1 MIYRALFTLLL
12 SVITAHALLNT
23 ETLQLQAIGVTTEQF
38 PDADEVLLNDITEVT
53 YQPDGTS
60 QTQTDTALKIL
71 TEKGKRNNRTLSLS
85 FNISYGTNYF
95 THVERITPQGEIIPI
110 DIASNSRLMV
120 NPSQM
125 SANIYN
131 PNSKILQLSIPGLQI
146 GDLLRY
152 ATHDQVTK
160 TVVPNTWSDYQV
172 FEADIP
178 ILKATYLVNAP
189 AERPLQNLL
198 LKDEIPGTL
207 THTETHTEDR
217 IHYTW
222 TIENVPQYF
231 AEPSMPTPYTV
242 TQRLLIS
249 TIETW
254 EDLSRWYW
262 NLCLPRMECTT
273 PAMEA
278 KTRELAAGKSTQE
291 IIEALFTFVSQE
303 IRYMGITTE
312 EEAPGYEPHDVSITF
327 ENRYGVCR
335 DKAALLAAMLRIA
348 GVDAFPVII
357 MAGPK
362 KDEEVPQPFFNHA
375 VTAALDDNGDYVLMD
390 PTDENTK
397 DIFPAYLQN
406 MSYLVARPEGET
418 LKTSPIIPAAQNRVH
433 ITTQANLDAQ
443 GQLSAHTTIDF
454 EGINDTI
461 YRTHFSKLKPE
472 ERRQFFEGHLRS
484 ASASATLESI
494 TFHPPELRD
503 TTQPL
508 RVELHYQTNDLL
520 TRNSDPRLLKL
531 PHLGT
536 SIGYANFLL
545 RETGLTNRRFPLY
558 TRITA
563 GIQEIYQLDIDPALG
578 TPRIPHIQSTQTDN
592 LLWSRAYAHS
602 NNTLSITNRF
612 ELHTVQFSPQ
622 EYAQLKTNLEQIE
635 YESRKQILLQNA
647 PSNTEQPTPTPP
659 NPPQKTPAQP
669 DLRILDH
676 QETFTLT
683 DTQNWNQ
690 KTYRKTK
697 ILTYAGQKEQAE
709 IQLSYNPAW
718 EHVIITNARVT
729 LPDGTVKTVRAEET
743 NLMDASWSA
752 SAPRYPA
759 EKILVVNLPSVEIGS
774 TIEYE
779 THRTVSGKPCFALH
793 RYFNGFDPIDAK
805 KVTLHLPAT
814 LVYQQRS
821 SGIELS
827 ETLNDQTRT
836 LTWEA
841 QDQPA
846 VIIEEDLPAWHTF
859 NPYIRLTTTD
869 WKTYA
874 NQIHTHLQKTTQN
887 QPNATQ
893 LAHQIT
899 HDLSTDRAR
908 IQALRNW
915 VSKNIRHAGP
925 SFTDLPL
932 RFLTPADITLA
943 DRYGNHADQMIL
955 LHTMLHA
962 IGISSEWILSDSSS
976 LIPEANEPWQTLPSR
991 NLFDFFLLKTM
1002 LNGQPLYLS
1011 GNSHYAELGTTR
1023 FDHHS
1028 ILSIPTGEIETIEL
1042 PDHLADL
1049 SQTEIRCTLKSNGD
1063 MIYLFKQID
1072 QGSEYEDSHA
1082 TYAEMT
1088 PELRRRYQQ
1097 EILSSFAHNA
1107 TARQELTTDYNH
1119 YPGIFSIEAE
1129 APQYAILDD
1138 EFLYCDLPI
1147 FFDDLLVFRS
1157 TTRTHPLDHDY
1168 WHDEQIHIHV
1178 SLPPEYELIGFPSTF
1193 EWNGPQQCG
1202 QIKIDSLYH
1211 ETTHTLTLTGTAA
1224 MRPAIIPAHQFN
1236 QLIEGERQLSHPD
1249 RYSLLLKKRARKP
1262 THSQAN
1268 ET

>member
-1 MIYRALFTLLL
+1 MIYRALLTLLL
-12 SVITAHALLNT
+12 SDLTAHALLNT
-23 ETLQLQAIGVTTEQF
+23 ETLQLQAIEITTEQF

-60 QTQTDTALKIL
+60 ETQTDTALKIL

-95 THVERITPQGEIIPI
+95 TRVERISPEGAIIPI
-110 DIASNSRLMV
+110 DIAANSRLMV

-146 GDLLRY
+146 GDIIRY
-152 ATHDQVTK
+152 TTHDKITK

-178 ILKATYLVNAP
+178 ILKATYHVNAP
-189 AERPLQNLL
+189 AERPLQNIL
-198 LKDEIPGTL
+198 LKDEIPGTI
-207 THTETHTEDR
+207 THHQTQELDR

-222 TIENVPQYF
+222 NINNVPQYF

-278 KTRELAAGKSTQE
+278 KARELAEGKSTKE

-335 DKAALLAAMLRIA
+335 DKAALLATMLRIV

-375 VTAALDDNGDYVLMD
+375 VTAALDDRGEYVLMD

-418 LKTSPIIPAAQNRVH
+418 LKTSPIIPAPQNTVH
-433 ITTQANLDAQ
+433 INTQANLDAK
-443 GQLSAHTTIDF
+443 GRLFAHTIIDF

-461 YRTHFSKLKPE
+461 YRAHFSKLKPE
-472 ERRQFFEGHLRS
+472 EFRQFFEGHLRS
-484 ASASATLESI
+484 ASASATLDSI
-494 TFHPPELRD
+494 TFHPSELRD
-503 TTQPL
+503 TSQPL
-508 RVELHYQTNDLL
+508 RVELHYQSCDLL
-520 TRNSDPRLLKL
+520 TRNSETRLLKL
-531 PHLGT
+531 PHLGN

-545 RETGLTNRRFPLY
+545 DETGLKERRFPLY

-563 GIQEIYQLDIDPALG
+563 GIREIYQLNIDPALG
-578 TPRIPHIQSTQTDN
+578 TPRIPNIQSTQTDDIFWN
-592 LLWSRAYAHS
+592 STYAHK
-602 NNTLSITNRF
+602 NNTLSITNCF
-612 ELHTVQFSPQ
+612 ELRTVEFSPK
-622 EYAQLKTNLEQIE
+622 EYAELKTDLEQIE
-635 YESRKQILLQNA
+635 YESRKQLLLQNA
-647 PSNTEQPTPTPP
+647 QSNIDQFIPD
-659 NPPQKTPAQP
+659 QQTPAEEKFTQP

-676 QETFTLT
+676 QETFSLT
-683 DTQNWNQ
+683 DAQNWSQETYQ
-690 KTYRKTK
+690 KIK
-697 ILTYAGQKEQAE
+697 ILTYAGQKNQAE

-718 EHVIITNARVT
+718 ENVMITNARVT

-743 NLMDASWSA
+743 NIMDASWSA

-779 THRTVSGKPCFALH
+779 THRNISGKPYFALH
-793 RYFNGFDPIDAK
+793 RYFNDFDPIDAK
-805 KVTLHLPAT
+805 KVTLNLPKS
-814 LVYQQRS
+814 LIYQQRS
-821 SGIELS
+821 NGIELS
-827 ETLNDQTRT
+827 ETLADQTRS

-841 QDQPA
+841 HDQPA
-846 VIIEEDLPAWHTF
+846 VIIEEDMPYWHTF
-859 NPYIRLTTTD
+859 NSYIRLTTAD
-869 WKTYA
+869 WKSYA
-874 NQIHTHLQKTTQN
+874 NQIYQYLQKTTQD
-887 QPNATQ
+887 QPNAFQIAHELTQ
-893 LAHQIT
+893 DIP
-899 HDLSTDRAR
+899 TDRAR
-908 IQALRNW
+908 ILILRDW
-915 VSKNIRHAGP
+915 VSKNIRQAGP
-925 SFTDLPL
+925 AFTDLPL
-932 RFLTPADITLA
+932 HCLSHADITLA
-943 DRYGNHADQMIL
+943 DRYGNHADRIIL
-955 LHTMLHA
+955 LHCMLKA
-962 IGISSEWILSDSSS
+962 IGISSEWMLSDSGS
-976 LIPEANEPWQTLPSR
+976 LIPEQNAPYLALPSR
-991 NLFDFFLLKTM
+991 YHFDYFMLKTM
-1002 LNGQPLYLS
+1002 LDGQPLYLS
-1011 GNSHYAELGTTR
+1011 GNTHYAELGTTL
-1023 FDHHS
+1023 FDNHS
-1028 ILSIPTGEIETIEL
+1028 TLSIPSGKIEKIKL
-1042 PDHLADL
+1042 PDHLADI
-1049 SQTEIRCTLKSNGD
+1049 SQTEIKFTIKSNGD
-1063 MIYLFKQID
+1063 VIYLFKQID
-1072 QGSEYEDSHA
+1072 QGTEFEDSHA

-1097 EILSSFAHNA
+1097 ELLTGIAHNA
-1107 TARQELTTDYNH
+1107 TAREELTTDYTQ

-1129 APQYAILDD
+1129 APRYAILDD
-1138 EFLYCDLPI
+1138 EFLYCELPI

-1157 TTRTHPLDHDY
+1157 TTRTHPLEHDY
-1168 WHDEQIHIHV
+1168 WYDEQISIHV
-1178 SLPPEYELIGFPSTF
+1178 SLPSDYEVISAPPSF
-1193 EWNGPQQCG
+1193 GWKGPQQCG
-1202 QIKIDSLYH
+1202 KIKIDSRYDKA
-1211 ETTHTLTLTGTAA
+1211 THTLTLIGKAA
-1224 MRPAIIPAHQFN
+1224 MRPAIISAHQFN

-1249 RYSLLLKKRARKP
+1249 RYTLLLKKKTP
-1262 THSQAN
+1262 
-1268 ET
+1268 

>member
-1 MIYRALFTLLL
+1 MKKPVIFTLTLIL
-12 SVITAHALLNT
+12 STTYAALNT
-23 ETLQLQAIGVTTEQF
+23 EELRQQATDITVQAY
-38 PDADEVLLNDITEVT
+38 PDADTVLLNDITHVT

-60 QTQTDTALKIL
+60 QTHTDTAIKIL

-95 THVERITPQGEIIPI
+95 THVERISPEGEIIPI

-125 SANIYN
+125 NANIYN

-146 GDLLRY
+146 GDILRY

-178 ILKATYLVNAP
+178 ILKATYHVNAP
-189 AERPLQNLL
+189 AELPLNNIL
-198 LKDEIPGTL
+198 LKDEIPGTI
-207 THTETHTEDR
+207 THTETQVEDR

-222 TIENVPQYF
+222 NIENVPQYF
-231 AEPSMPTPYTV
+231 AEPSMPTSYTV

-249 TIETW
+249 TIKSW

-262 NLCLPRMECTT
+262 NLCLPRMDCTT
-273 PAMEA
+273 PALEA
-278 KTRELAAGKSTQE
+278 KALELAAGKSTQD

-335 DKAALLAAMLRIA
+335 DKAALLASMLRIA

-362 KDEEVPQPFFNHA
+362 KDDEVPQPFFNHA
-375 VTAALDDNGDYVLMD
+375 VTAALNDAGDYVLMD

-418 LKTSPIIPAAQNRVH
+418 LKTSPIIPAAQNRVY
-433 ITTQANLDAQ
+433 IKTKAQLDAQ

-454 EGINDTI
+454 QGINDTI
-461 YRTHFSKLKPE
+461 YRTHFSQLKPE
-472 ERRQFFEGHLRS
+472 ERRQFFEGHLRR
-484 ASASATLESI
+484 ASASATLDSI
-494 TFHPPELRD
+494 TFHPAELRD

-508 RVELHYQTNDLL
+508 RVELHYQASDLL
-520 TRNSDPRLLKL
+520 TRNSDPRLLQL
-531 PHLGT
+531 PHLGD

-545 RETGLTNRRFPLY
+545 RETGLIERRFPLY

-563 GIQEIYQLDIDPALG
+563 GIQETYQLEIDPTLG
-578 TPRIPHIQSTQTDN
+578 IPRIPNIEATQTDN
-592 LLWSRAYAHS
+592 LLWSRTYSQHE
-602 NNTLSITNRF
+602 NILSITNRF
-612 ELHTVQFSPQ
+612 DLHTVQFSPQ
-622 EYAQLKTNLEQIE
+622 EYSQLKTDLEQIE
-635 YESRKQILLQNA
+635 YEGRKQILLQNA
-647 PSNTEQPTPTPP
+647 QSSTYQTTPSQPISPP
-659 NPPQKTPAQP
+659 RISVKP

-676 QETFTLT
+676 QETFTLK
-683 DTQNWNQ
+683 DEQNWKQ
-690 KTYRKTK
+690 KTYCKIK

-709 IQLSYNPAW
+709 IQISYNPAW

-729 LPDGTVKTVRAEET
+729 LPDGIVKTVRAEEI

-779 THRTVSGKPCFALH
+779 TQRTVYGKPYFVLH
-793 RYFNGFDPIDAK
+793 RYFNDFDPIDSK
-805 KVTLHLPAT
+805 KITLHLPES
-814 LVYQQRS
+814 LVYQQHS
-821 SGIELS
+821 NGIELS
-827 ETLNDQTRT
+827 ETLNAQNRT

-841 QDQPA
+841 HNQPA

-869 WKTYA
+869 WETYA
-874 NQIHTHLQKTTQN
+874 KQIDTHLQTNVKN

-893 LAHQIT
+893 LAHELTQN
-899 HDLSTDRAR
+899 LSTDRAR
-908 IQALRNW
+908 ILTLRDW
-915 VSKNIRHAGP
+915 VSKNIRQAGP
-925 SFTDLPL
+925 AFTDLPL
-932 RFLTPADITLA
+932 HCLSPADITLA
-943 DRYGNHADQMIL
+943 DRYGNHADRMIL
-955 LHTMLHA
+955 LHCMLKA
-962 IGISSEWILSDSSS
+962 IGISSEWMLCNSGS
-976 LIPEANEPWQTLPSR
+976 LIPEENAPYLALPSR
-991 NLFDFFLLKTM
+991 YHFDYFMLKTI

-1011 GNSHYAELGTTR
+1011 GNTHYAELGTTL
-1023 FDHHS
+1023 FDNHS
-1028 ILSIPTGEIETIEL
+1028 TLSIPSGKIEKIKL
-1042 PDHLADL
+1042 SNHLADI
-1049 SQTEIRCTLKSNGD
+1049 SKTEIKFTIKSNGD
-1063 MIYLFKQID
+1063 VIYLFKQID
-1072 QGSEYEDSHA
+1072 QGTEYEASHA

-1097 EILSSFAHNA
+1097 ELLSGIAHNA
-1107 TARQELTTDYNH
+1107 TARQELMTDYTQ

-1129 APQYAILDD
+1129 APRYAILDD
-1138 EFLYCDLPI
+1138 EFLYCELPI

-1157 TTRTHPLDHDY
+1157 TTRAHPLEHDY
-1168 WHDEQIHIHV
+1168 WYDEQVLIHV
-1178 SLPPEYELIGFPSTF
+1178 SLPSDYELIGAPPSF
-1193 EWNGPQQCG
+1193 EWKGPQQCG
-1202 QIKIDSLYH
+1202 QIKIDSRYDK
-1211 ETTHTLTLTGTAA
+1211 TTHTLTLIATAA
-1224 MRPAIIPAHQFN
+1224 MRPAIVPAHQFN

-1249 RYSLLLKKRARKP
+1249 RYTLLLQKKSP
-1262 THSQAN
+1262 
-1268 ET
+1268 

>member
-1 MIYRALFTLLL
+1 MIYRTLLTL
-12 SVITAHALLNT
+12 LISGLTAHAYLNT
-23 ETLQLQAIGVTTEQF
+23 EELQQQAKHVTVQAY
-38 PDADEVLLNDITEVT
+38 PDADTVLLNDITEVT

-95 THVERITPQGEIIPI
+95 THVQRITPQGQIIPI

-146 GDLLRY
+146 GDILRY

-172 FEADIP
+172 FEADMP
-178 ILKATYLVNAP
+178 ILKATYQVNAP

-198 LKDEIPGTL
+198 LKDEIPGTV
-207 THTETHTEDR
+207 THTQTQKDDR

-222 TIENVPQYF
+222 NIANVPQYF

-278 KTRELAAGKSTQE
+278 KAHELAEGKSTQE

-335 DKAALLAAMLRIA
+335 DKAALLATMLRIA
-348 GVDAFPVII
+348 GVEAFPVII

-375 VTAALDDNGDYVLMD
+375 VTAALNDNGEYVLMD

-443 GQLSAHTTIDF
+443 GQLSAHTIIDF
-454 EGINDTI
+454 EGINDTV
-461 YRTHFSKLKPE
+461 YRAHFSKLKPE

-484 ASASATLESI
+484 ASASATLERI
-494 TFHPPELRD
+494 TSHPPELRD

-508 RVELHYQTNDLL
+508 QVELHYLASDLL
-520 TRNSDPRLLKL
+520 TRNSDPRLLTL

-563 GIQEIYQLDIDPALG
+563 GIQEIYQLNIDPALG
-578 TPRIPHIQSTQTDN
+578 TPRIPHIQPTQTDD
-592 LLWSRAYAHS
+592 LLWSRTYAHKK
-602 NNTLSITNRF
+602 NTLSITNCF
-612 ELHTVQFSPQ
+612 ELHPVQFSPQ
-622 EYAQLKTNLEQIE
+622 EYAQLKTDLEQIE
-635 YESRKQILLQNA
+635 YESRKQLPLQHA
-647 PSNTEQPTPTPP
+647 QSHTDQPTPPQPTPP
-659 NPPQKTPAQP
+659 QPNPAQP

-683 DTQNWNQ
+683 DAQNWNQ
-690 KTYRKTK
+690 KTYRKIK

-718 EHVIITNARVT
+718 ENVIITNARVT
-729 LPDGTVKTVRAEET
+729 LPDGTIKTVRAEET

-752 SAPRYPA
+752 AAPRYPA

-779 THRTVSGKPCFALH
+779 THRNVSGKPFFALH
-793 RYFNGFDPIDAK
+793 RYFNDFDPIDAK
-805 KVTLHLPAT
+805 KVTLHLPAS
-814 LVYQQRS
+814 LIYQQRS
-821 SGIELS
+821 SGIEHS

-836 LTWEA
+836 LTWQA
-841 QDQPA
+841 HDQPA

-869 WKTYA
+869 WKSYA
-874 NQIHTHLQKTTQN
+874 NQIHRHLQKTTQN

-899 HDLSTDRAR
+899 HDLTTDRAR

-915 VSKNIRHAGP
+915 VSQNIRHAGP
-925 SFTDLPL
+925 AFTDLPL
-932 RFLTPADITLA
+932 RFLTPADLTLA

-955 LHTMLHA
+955 LHTMLNA
-962 IGISSEWILSDSSS
+962 IGISNEWILSDSSS
-976 LIPEANEPWQTLPSR
+976 LIPEENEPWRTLPSR
-991 NLFDFFLLKTM
+991 TLFDYFLLKTT
-1002 LNGQPLYLS
+1002 LNGHPLYLS
-1011 GNSHYAELGTTR
+1011 GNSHYAELGTTP

-1028 ILSIPTGEIETIEL
+1028 TLSIPTGTIETIKL
-1042 PDHLADL
+1042 PDHLADI
-1049 SQTEIRCTLKSNGD
+1049 SHTEINFTLKSNGD
-1063 MIYLFKQID
+1063 VIYLFKQLD
-1072 QGSEYEDSHA
+1072 QGTEYEDSHA

-1097 EILSSFAHNA
+1097 EILSALAHNA
-1107 TARQELTTDYNH
+1107 PPRQELTTNYTH
-1119 YPGIFSIEAE
+1119 YPGLFSIEAE
-1129 APQYAILDD
+1129 ATQYAILDE
-1138 EFLYCDLPI
+1138 EFLYCDLPL

-1157 TTRTHPLDHDY
+1157 TTRTHPLEHDY
-1168 WHDEQIHIHV
+1168 WYDEHIRIHIT
-1178 SLPPEYELIGFPSTF
+1178 LPPTYELIGFPTPF
-1193 EWNGPQQCG
+1193 EWNGPQQSG
-1202 QIKIDSLYH
+1202 KITIDSHYNK
-1211 ETTHTLTLTGTAA
+1211 TTHTLTLTGTAA

-1236 QLIEGERQLSHPD
+1236 QLIEAERQLSHPD
-1249 RYSLLLKKRARKP
+1249 RYTLLLKKRARKSSP
-1262 THSQAN
+1262 PQTN
-1268 ET
+1268 E